1 MGASVD
7 QVHAL
12 VLTKVGFFLEEKRPL
27 KLRRRNAIPTDMFG
41 LLQPNCKR
49 RKWSSSVVPGEFI

>member
-49 RKWSSSVVPGEFI
+49 RKWS